1 MMLDPDAFRQSMRN
15 WTTGI
20 AIFAAQ
26 HAGNRHGMTVS
37 SFTSVSLTPPLVLA
51 SIQKHTR
58 TYEVADLSGAFA
70 ITILADNQQDVSDR
84 FAGRF
89 GEEEER
95 FSNLET
101 EVLLTGSPL
110 LVGGLAYI
118 DCKIYSRI
126 DLETHALFIG
136 EVVAV
141 QDLPPLKPLVY
152 FDRAYRKLQ
161 E

>member
-1 MMLDPDAFRQSMRN
+1 MTLDPDAFRQSMRN

-20 AIFAAQ
+20 AIFAAE

-51 SIQKHTR
+51 SIQKYTR
-58 TYEVADLSGAFA
+58 TYEVADLSGAFS
-70 ITILADNQQDVSDR
+70 ITILADNQQELSDR

-89 GEEEER
+89 GEEEDR
-95 FSNLET
+95 FAGLET

-110 LVGGLAYI
+110 IVGGMAYI
-118 DCKIYSRI
+118 DCKIYSKI

-141 QDLPPLKPLVY
+141 RDLAPLDPLVY